1 MSSLRKMDHGW
12 SQCSCART
20 VLLLEQNKGAHWYRV
35 AYWNK
40 GAYSVGALIDKNKS
54 GGGGTNLKEGA
65 WVIAALVKLIKEF
78 VAYSIISC
86 SRQSRALWNAPIRPQ
101 QRLFHTRHIISSY
114 NINGSFAVVLRLK
127 WTKSRVFHSY
137 PTATNW
143 VETGAQNVSE
153 GHALQRMKKK
163 FFNEIV
169 LSISLAAAGIV
180 CK

>member
-78 VAYSIISC
+78 VVYSIISC

-127 WTKSRVFHSY
+127 WTKSSLSFISNCDKLSRDWGSKCVWGSRI
-137 PTATNW
+137 TKN
-143 VETGAQNVSE
+143 E
-153 GHALQRMKKK
+153 KKN
-163 FFNEIV
+163 F
-169 LSISLAAAGIV
+169 
-180 CK
+180 